1 MNELDRLIMKALQV
15 QDLEEPETGLA
26 ASPVRNSGGPSKR
39 HLRDYWRSV
48 RKHQY
53 LIFGITMLGTLL
65 AILYM
70 ARQPDIYVAS
80 GRVQVD
86 LENNQSLGAMKTAA
100 VIFSS
105 PMNDPV
111 YFNTQLEILTGS
123 ELLRRVAKTLDLE
136 HNQAFRGSQSGSGSS
151 TTRQNL
157 ARMFGLS
164 AKDEKQKQSQP
175 TDDSLLAR
183 SVAPASPSEDLTEA
197 RRLAP
202 YVGALRGG
210 LKIDAVKRAGQ
221 AYKETRLIDIS
232 FSHTDPE
239 IAAKIVNAVTNAYVL
254 SNLERKTETNASA
267 GDFLQRR
274 VAELQS
280 QIRNGEERLNNY
292 ARDHQILSL
301 DATQNTVVERLTGI
315 NGQLLAAEN
324 ERIMAESV
332 YRASLAPGAAGAMAE
347 ESNKLG
353 ADADGKLAELRQRRA
368 QLLVDA
374 TEEWPEVKEIDQQI
388 AVIEKQAEA
397 AREKG
402 TSVYIANLGT
412 RYRQA
417 LSREQALRSSF
428 EQQRGATLAQNEAA
442 VNYRIIQ
449 QEIQTNK
456 SLLDGLLQRSK
467 ENEVVLAGTP
477 NNIHIVDHALV
488 PGSPVGPRRLPSVAA
503 GFVMFLAFGVI
514 FAFFLDYLDDT
525 MRSTEDVERILRLPS
540 LGVIP
545 TVKNSNMLL
554 AGARQKRNDY
564 GTQTLLINEGA
575 PARFAEAYR
584 QLRTSVL
591 LSTPG
596 RAPKTLLVASSQPNE
611 GKTTTAVNVAISLT
625 QTRANV
631 LIIDADMRRPCM
643 HSIFNLDNDL
653 GLTTILSS
661 EITEDETL
669 AMIHTHEATGLNV
682 LTSGPI
688 PPNPA
693 ELLGSEEMRRLI
705 AKLGSI
711 YRYIIIDSP
720 PIAPFTDSVLMS
732 SIVDGVLLVVH
743 GGKSSRED
751 VLRSRKALNEVGARI
766 FGVVLNNVNLGSE
779 NYYYSHR
786 YYRHY
791 YGANGNGNGNGH
803 GNGANGNGN
812 HAAAGKKD
820 NDLHVT

>member
-1 MNELDRLIMKALQV
+1 
-15 QDLEEPETGLA
+15 
-26 ASPVRNSGGPSKR
+26 
-39 HLRDYWRSV
+39 
-48 RKHQY
+48 
-53 LIFGITMLGTLL
+53 
-65 AILYM
+65 
-70 ARQPDIYVAS
+70 
-80 GRVQVD
+80 
-86 LENNQSLGAMKTAA
+86 
-100 VIFSS
+100 
-105 PMNDPV
+105 MNDPV

-136 HNQAFRGSQSGSGSS
+136 HNEAFRGSQSANGSS
-151 TTRQNL
+151 TLRRNL
-157 ARMFGLS
+157 ARMIGLGGRDD
-164 AKDEKQKQSQP
+164 KEKKSQP

-183 SVAPASPSEDLTEA
+183 SVAPASSSEDLTEA
-197 RRLAP
+197 RLLAP
-202 YVGALRGG
+202 YVGALRSG
-210 LKIDAVKRAGQ
+210 LKIEAVKRPGQ
-221 AYKETRLIDIS
+221 TYKETRLIDIS
-232 FSHTDPE
+232 FSHTDPQ

-254 SNLERKTETNASA
+254 SNLERKTETNATA

-292 ARDHQILSL
+292 AKDHQILSL
-301 DATQNTVVERLTGI
+301 DANQNTVVERLTGI

-332 YRASLAPGAAGAMAE
+332 YRASLSPGAAKAMAE
-347 ESNKLG
+347 EGNRQG
-353 ADADGKLAELRQRRA
+353 ADAEGKLAELRQRRA
-368 QLLVDA
+368 QLLIDA

-388 AVIEKQAEA
+388 AIIEKQLEVS
-397 AREKG
+397 RDKG
-402 TSVYIANLGT
+402 ASVYIANLET

-417 LSREQALRSSF
+417 LSREQALRASF
-428 EQQRGATLAQNEAA
+428 EEQRGATLAQNEAA

-477 NNIHIVDHALV
+477 NNIHVVDHALV
-488 PGSPVGPRRLPSVAA
+488 PGSPVGPQRLPSVAA
-503 GFVMFLAFGVI
+503 GFVLFLGLGVI
-514 FAFFLDYLDDT
+514 LAFFLDYLDDT
-525 MRSTEDVERILRLPS
+525 MRSTEDVERILQLPS

-545 TVKNSNMLL
+545 TVRNSNILL
-554 AGARQKRNDY
+554 PGARHKRNDY

-591 LSTPG
+591 LSTAG

-625 QTRANV
+625 QTKANV

-643 HSIFNLDNDL
+643 HSIFGLDNDR

-661 EITEDETL
+661 EVNDDETL
-669 AMIHTHEATGLNV
+669 AMIHSHEASGLDV

-693 ELLGSEEMRRLI
+693 ELLGSEEMKRLI
-705 AKLGSI
+705 ARLGLI

-743 GGKSSRED
+743 GGRSSREQ
-751 VLRSRKALNEVGARI
+751 VLRSRKALQEVGARI
-766 FGVVLNNVNLGSE
+766 FGVILNNVTVRSND
-779 NYYYSHR
+779 YYYH
-786 YYRHY
+786 HY
-791 YGANGNGNGNGH
+791 YQESYRANGNGNGNGDGNGH
-803 GNGANGNGN
+803 GNGNSNGASANGN
-812 HAAAGKKD
+812 HAVSRRKD
-820 NDLHVT
+820 NSLHVT